1 MFKIVDYGG
10 MEFTVYSVKCESGKT
25 YFLIYDGW
33 DWKWVNSVSYKPVE
47 D

>member
-1 MFKIVDYGG
+1 MFKIVNWIDA
-10 MEFTVYSVKCESGKT
+10 EFTVYSVRYESGKT

-33 DWKWVNSVSYKPVE
+33 DWKWVDSVGYKPVN